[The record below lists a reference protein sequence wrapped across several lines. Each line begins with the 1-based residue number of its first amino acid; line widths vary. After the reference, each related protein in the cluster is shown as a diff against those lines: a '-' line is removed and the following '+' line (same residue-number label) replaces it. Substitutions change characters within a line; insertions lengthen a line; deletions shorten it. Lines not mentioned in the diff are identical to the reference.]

1 MANKLALGLVIG
13 GAVSS
18 TVGTAFKDVQGRIKQ
33 LEAQGT
39 KARVLQRTI
48 GDTIRLREEW
58 KKANDSGAAGASTLL
73 RKLESNLNTLKKQ
86 GVEVRNLAKA
96 YQSMEQVARKADL
109 KATGYS
115 QVKQG
120 KDGLGGMMGKAV
132 AATALIAI
140 PTKVSANYQTQ
151 VRQMALWAHTA
162 GTDAEQQMADKI
174 SEVAAKKGMGQ
185 QALARAVGGLI
196 EKGIDWEESV
206 DYAPLIADLVDGQG
220 MEAETIATLF
230 SAFKEA
236 GVSKKDMGAMLGQVA
251 AAGDIGAFGPKDMAK
266 YMPALLGTIKRL
278 GMEGPEA
285 VRFLGA
291 SLQSQFSQTQDA
303 AAAATN
309 MNNLLNAV
317 ISSTSQE
324 RFAKEGYDL
333 AGSILAATKSGK
345 ASNPVEAFI
354 MLSEQLIQKQ
364 DPATAKKVAALKAKI
379 KASKDGSAEEE
390 QAMVALI
397 QAAGLANIVSDQS
410 ASDGLLAQIKYGN
423 TIKDNMTT
431 IKETD
436 GKAKIEADAA
446 KARETSNSKWSAATS
461 SMEATMTSL
470 GDALRPL
477 TDLAADGLT
486 KVGNGLSALTD
497 KYPKIISGTTA
508 VVAAVGA
515 AATAFYG
522 FKVAKGLLNI
532 GKGALPGKSGEVQ
545 KVFVTNADATS
556 GGGKAPVGKAG
567 TTLSVVEKG
576 LKAVAAFRGKNE
588 PESGADPKAGE
599 FDPVA
604 TGLDVVSMIQDAV
617 GAGAEADAAESGDS
631 GVRRVFV
638 VNMASMGGMGNSRPA
653 RRRNRKP
660 SAPRTSR
667 RRPSAPPRSA
677 RAAVQPRSPIIRP
690 ARPAVPVSAVRSPV
704 AAPRPPVQS
713 LSPTVRPTRPP
724 MSAPAVRPPV
734 AALRPPV
741 QSLSTVVRPTRS
753 PAPTPATRPPTSV
766 PRPPVS
772 PGPGTKMLTSVAG
785 GVGKVGKAAKAIPGA
800 SLVEAGSMVLNT
812 YLTAETQDEK
822 AEGYGEAAGTLAGTM
837 AGAAAGAAIGSVVP
851 IIGTAIGG
859 MVGAYLGSMGGQQLG
874 GWAGLS
880 MFGSDKP
887 KATAAPI
894 TPMLMAPRPGP
905 AVPSLATMANSF
917 VARQPAVVT
926 TQPPPAVQDIG
937 TAVAPLSPVA
947 KPLIQAV
954 PVPVNSIA
962 APLVRQ
968 QVLAA
973 TATPRPTAP
982 MMMPMAPALGDVTR
996 SLAVP
1001 AAPKPANLVIQAPAA
1016 PKSEPAR
1023 VDQKFSYSLNMPVT
1037 VEGDAKDPQQF
1048 VQQLLPLMQRALN
1061 DAAQQEARRNLY
1073 DAAHT

>member
-58 KKANDSGAAGASTLL
+58 KKANDTGAAGASTLL
-73 RKLESNLNTLKKQ
+73 RKLESNLSTLKKQ

-109 KATGYS
+109 KAAGYS
-115 QVKQG
+115 QI
-120 KDGLGGMMGKAV
+120 KDGKEGLTGTLGKAA

-151 VRQMALWAHTA
+151 IRQMALWAHTA
-162 GTDAEQQMADKI
+162 GTDAEQKMADKI

-220 MEAETIATLF
+220 MEAATIATLF

-236 GVSKKDMGAMLGQVA
+236 GVKKEDMGAMLGQVA

-324 RFAKEGYDL
+324 RFAKQGYDL
-333 AGSILAATKSGK
+333 TSSILAATKSGK

-431 IKETD
+431 IKKTD
-436 GKAKIEADAA
+436 GKAKIESDAA
-446 KARETSNSKWSAATS
+446 KARETSNAKWSAATS

-486 KVGNGLSALTD
+486 KVGNSIAGLANEF
-497 KYPKIISGTTA
+497 PKIVSGTTVA
-508 VVAAVGA
+508 IGAIGAAVAAFQ
-515 AATAFYG
+515 T
-522 FKVAKGLLNI
+522 FKI
-532 GKGALPGKSGEVQ
+532 GKGLINLARGGLGGKAIGVQ
-545 KVFVTNADATS
+545 KVFVTNSNA
-556 GGGKAPVGKAG
+556 GGGSAGRGKGG
-567 TTLSVVEKG
+567 TALSVVEKG
-576 LKAVAAFRGKNE
+576 LKAAAALRGKGG
-588 PESGADPKAGE
+588 PGADLKAGGL
-599 FDPVA
+599 DPVA
-604 TGLDVVSMIQDAV
+604 TGIDVVSMIQDAV
-617 GAGAEADAAESGDS
+617 GGGGETAEPVG
-631 GVRRVFV
+631 GIQRVFV
-638 VNMASMGGMGNSRPA
+638 VNMASMGGMGNSRSA

-660 SAPRTSR
+660 TVPRASR
-667 RRPSAPPRSA
+667 RRPTAPPRSPRPVGPP
-677 RAAVQPRSPIIRP
+677 RAPALAQRP
-690 ARPAVPVSAVRSPV
+690 SVLPSRPAVRPTTPPVPAPV
-704 AAPRPPVQS
+704 LRPPVPAPRPPV
-713 LSPTVRPTRPP
+713 
-724 MSAPAVRPPV
+724 M
-734 AALRPPV
+734 
-741 QSLSTVVRPTRS
+741 
-753 PAPTPATRPPTSV
+753 
-766 PRPPVS
+766 

-785 GVGKVGKAAKAIPGA
+785 GVGKVGKVAKVVPGA

-905 AVPSLATMANSF
+905 AVPSLATIANSF
-917 VARQPAVVT
+917 AAQQPAVVVT
-926 TQPPPAVQDIG
+926 PAAPAAQDIG
-937 TAVAPLSPVA
+937 TAVAPLSPVI

-962 APLVRQ
+962 APPVRQ
-968 QVLAA
+968 QALVT
-973 TATPRPTAP
+973 TATPKPTAP
-982 MMMPMAPALGDVTR
+982 MMMPMGPALGDVTR
-996 SLAVP
+996 SLAAPV
-1001 AAPKPANLVIQAPAA
+1001 APKPANLVIQASAA
-1016 PKSEPAR
+1016 PKPEPAR

-1073 DAAHT
+1073 DDAHT

>member
-13 GAVSS
+13 GAVNS

-73 RKLESNLNTLKKQ
+73 RKLESNLSTLKKQ
-86 GVEVRNLAKA
+86 GVEVRNLATA

-115 QVKQG
+115 QIKEG
-120 KDGLGGMMGKAV
+120 KEGLTGTLGKA
-132 AATALIAI
+132 AAAAALIAI

-151 VRQMALWAHTA
+151 IRQMALWAHTA

-236 GVSKKDMGAMLGQVA
+236 GVKKEDMGAMLGQVA

-324 RFAKEGYDL
+324 RFAKQGYDL

-486 KVGNGLSALTD
+486 KVGNSMAGLANEF
-497 KYPKIISGTTA
+497 PKIVSGTTVA
-508 VVAAVGA
+508 IGAIGAAVAAFQ
-515 AATAFYG
+515 T
-522 FKVAKGLLNI
+522 FKIGKGLLNLARGGLG
-532 GKGALPGKSGEVQ
+532 GKTGGVQ
-545 KVFVTNADATS
+545 KVFVTNAEAR
-556 GGGKAPVGKAG
+556 GGEGGIKGKAG
-567 TTLSVVEKG
+567 TALSVVEKG
-576 LKAVAAFRGKNE
+576 LKAVAAVRGK
-588 PESGADPKAGE
+588 ESLEEGADPKAGG

-617 GAGAEADAAESGDS
+617 GAEGGAESAGGGDG

-638 VNMASMGGMGNSRPA
+638 VNMASMGGMGDRRPG
-653 RRRNRKP
+653 RRRNRNP
-660 SAPRTSR
+660 PTSRPSR
-667 RRPSAPPRSA
+667 RRPAAPPRPPRPAGPVQASP
-677 RAAVQPRSPIIRP
+677 AAPRSSVPPRSPVVRP
-690 ARPAVPVSAVRSPV
+690 LPPPVTVPSPASRPPAPVPLPPAVPSSGR
-704 AAPRPPVQS
+704 Q
-713 LSPTVRPTRPP
+713 
-724 MSAPAVRPPV
+724 
-734 AALRPPV
+734 
-741 QSLSTVVRPTRS
+741 
-753 PAPTPATRPPTSV
+753 
-766 PRPPVS
+766 
-772 PGPGTKMLTSVAG
+772 MLTSVAG
-785 GVGKVGKAAKAIPGA
+785 GVGKVGKAVKAVPGA

-822 AEGYGEAAGTLAGTM
+822 AQGYGEAAGTLAGTM

-887 KATAAPI
+887 KEPAAPI
-894 TPMLMAPRPGP
+894 TPMLLAPRPGP

-917 VARQPAVVT
+917 ARQPAAIVVEAA
-926 TQPPPAVQDIG
+926 PAAPAVPDIG
-937 TAVAPLSPVA
+937 TAVAPVSPVA
-947 KPLIQAV
+947 RPLIQAASA
-954 PVPVNSIA
+954 PVNRIVDSQTRRQPQIVA
-962 APLVRQ
+962 SAPKP
-968 QVLAA
+968 A
-973 TATPRPTAP
+973 AP
-982 MMMPMAPALGDVTR
+982 MMLPMGPALGDVTR
-996 SLAVP
+996 SLA
-1001 AAPKPANLVIQAPAA
+1001 APVATKPANLVIQTPAA
-1016 PKSEPAR
+1016 PKPDPAR
-1023 VDQKFSYSLNMPVT
+1023 VDQKFSYSLSMPVT

-1048 VQQLLPLMQRALN
+1048 VQQLLPLMQRALS

-1073 DAAHT
+1073 DDAHT

>member
-73 RKLESNLNTLKKQ
+73 RKLESNLSTLKKQ
-86 GVEVRNLAKA
+86 GVEVRSLAKA

-115 QVKQG
+115 QI
-120 KDGLGGMMGKAV
+120 KDGKEGLTGTLGKAA

-151 VRQMALWAHTA
+151 IRQMALWAHTA
-162 GTDAEQQMADKI
+162 GTDAEQKMAGKI

-220 MEAETIATLF
+220 MEAGTIATLF

-236 GVSKKDMGAMLGQVA
+236 GVKKEDMGAMLGQVA

-324 RFAKEGYDL
+324 RFAKQGYDL
-333 AGSILAATKSGK
+333 TSSILAATKSGK
-345 ASNPVEAFI
+345 ASNTVEAFI

-364 DPATAKKVAALKAKI
+364 DPATAKKVAGLKAKI

-431 IKETD
+431 IKDTD

-446 KARETSNSKWSAATS
+446 KARETSNAKWSAATS

-477 TDLAADGLT
+477 TNLAADGLT
-486 KVGNGLSALTD
+486 KVGNSMAGLANEF
-497 KYPKIISGTTA
+497 PKIVSGTTVA
-508 VVAAVGA
+508 IGAIGAAVAAFQ
-515 AATAFYG
+515 T
-522 FKVAKGLLNI
+522 FKI
-532 GKGALPGKSGEVQ
+532 GKGLINLARGGLGGKAVGVQ
-545 KVFVTNADATS
+545 KVFVTNSNA
-556 GGGKAPVGKAG
+556 GGVAAKGKGG
-567 TTLSVVEKG
+567 TALSVVEKG
-576 LKAVAAFRGKNE
+576 LKAAAALRGKGG
-588 PESGADPKAGE
+588 PGADPKTGGL
-599 FDPVA
+599 DPVA
-604 TGLDVVSMIQDAV
+604 TGIDVVSMIQDAV
-617 GAGAEADAAESGDS
+617 GGGADAAEPAG
-631 GVRRVFV
+631 GIQRVFV
-638 VNMASMGGMGNSRPA
+638 VNMASMGGMGNSRSA

-660 SAPRTSR
+660 SVSRASR
-667 RRPSAPPRSA
+667 RRPTVPPRSPRPVGPA
-677 RAAVQPRSPIIRP
+677 RAPALAQRPSVQPRTPAIRP
-690 ARPAVPVSAVRSPV
+690 ATPPVPAPALRPPVP
-704 AAPRPPVQS
+704 APRPPV
-713 LSPTVRPTRPP
+713 L
-724 MSAPAVRPPV
+724 
-734 AALRPPV
+734 
-741 QSLSTVVRPTRS
+741 
-753 PAPTPATRPPTSV
+753 
-766 PRPPVS
+766 

-785 GVGKVGKAAKAIPGA
+785 GVGKVGKAAKVVPGA

-905 AVPSLATMANSF
+905 AVPSLATMANNF
-917 VARQPAVVT
+917 AARQPVVVA
-926 TQPPPAVQDIG
+926 TQPAPAVQDIG

-954 PVPVNSIA
+954 PVPVNSLA
-962 APLVRQ
+962 APPVRQ
-968 QVLAA
+968 QALAA
-973 TATPRPTAP
+973 TATPKPTAP
-982 MMMPMAPALGDVTR
+982 MMMPMGPALGDVTR
-996 SLAVP
+996 SLAAPV
-1001 AAPKPANLVIQAPAA
+1001 APKPANLVIQAPAA
-1016 PKSEPAR
+1016 PKPEPAR

-1073 DAAHT
+1073 DDAHT

>member
-73 RKLESNLNTLKKQ
+73 RKLESNLSTLKKQ

-115 QVKQG
+115 QVKDG
-120 KDGLGGMMGKAV
+120 KEGLTGTLGKAA

-151 VRQMALWAHTA
+151 IRQMALWAHTA
-162 GTDAEQQMADKI
+162 GTDAEQKMADKI

-220 MEAETIATLF
+220 MEAGTIATLF

-236 GVSKKDMGAMLGQVA
+236 GVKKEDMGAMLGQVA

-324 RFAKEGYDL
+324 RFAKQGYDL
-333 AGSILAATKSGK
+333 TSSILAATKSGK

-364 DPATAKKVAALKAKI
+364 DPAKAKKVAALKAKI

-431 IKETD
+431 IKKTD
-436 GKAKIEADAA
+436 GKAKIESDAA
-446 KARETSNSKWSAATS
+446 KARETSNAKWSAATS

-486 KVGNGLSALTD
+486 KVGN
-497 KYPKIISGTTA
+497 
-508 VVAAVGA
+508 
-515 AATAFYG
+515 
-522 FKVAKGLLNI
+522 
-532 GKGALPGKSGEVQ
+532 
-545 KVFVTNADATS
+545 
-556 GGGKAPVGKAG
+556 
-567 TTLSVVEKG
+567 
-576 LKAVAAFRGKNE
+576 
-588 PESGADPKAGE
+588 
-599 FDPVA
+599 
-604 TGLDVVSMIQDAV
+604 
-617 GAGAEADAAESGDS
+617 
-631 GVRRVFV
+631 
-638 VNMASMGGMGNSRPA
+638 
-653 RRRNRKP
+653 
-660 SAPRTSR
+660 
-667 RRPSAPPRSA
+667 
-677 RAAVQPRSPIIRP
+677 
-690 ARPAVPVSAVRSPV
+690 
-704 AAPRPPVQS
+704 
-713 LSPTVRPTRPP
+713 
-724 MSAPAVRPPV
+724 
-734 AALRPPV
+734 
-741 QSLSTVVRPTRS
+741 
-753 PAPTPATRPPTSV
+753 
-766 PRPPVS
+766 
-772 PGPGTKMLTSVAG
+772 
-785 GVGKVGKAAKAIPGA
+785 
-800 SLVEAGSMVLNT
+800 
-812 YLTAETQDEK
+812 
-822 AEGYGEAAGTLAGTM
+822 
-837 AGAAAGAAIGSVVP
+837 
-851 IIGTAIGG
+851 
-859 MVGAYLGSMGGQQLG
+859 
-874 GWAGLS
+874 
-880 MFGSDKP
+880 
-887 KATAAPI
+887 
-894 TPMLMAPRPGP
+894 
-905 AVPSLATMANSF
+905 
-917 VARQPAVVT
+917 
-926 TQPPPAVQDIG
+926 
-937 TAVAPLSPVA
+937 
-947 KPLIQAV
+947 
-954 PVPVNSIA
+954 SIA
-962 APLVRQ
+962 GCLLYTSPS
-968 QVLAA
+968 
-973 TATPRPTAP
+973 PR
-982 MMMPMAPALGDVTR
+982 D
-996 SLAVP
+996 
-1001 AAPKPANLVIQAPAA
+1001 
-1016 PKSEPAR
+1016 
-1023 VDQKFSYSLNMPVT
+1023 
-1037 VEGDAKDPQQF
+1037 
-1048 VQQLLPLMQRALN
+1048 
-1061 DAAQQEARRNLY
+1061 
-1073 DAAHT
+1073 

>member
-18 TVGTAFKDVQGRIKQ
+18 TVATAFKDVQGRIKQ

-73 RKLESNLNTLKKQ
+73 RKLESNLSTLKKQ

-115 QVKQG
+115 QI
-120 KDGLGGMMGKAV
+120 KDGKEGLTGTLGKAA

-151 VRQMALWAHTA
+151 IRQMALWAHTA
-162 GTDAEQQMADKI
+162 GTDAEQKMADKI

-220 MEAETIATLF
+220 MEAATIATLF

-236 GVSKKDMGAMLGQVA
+236 GVKKEDMSAMLGQVA

-324 RFAKEGYDL
+324 RFAKQGYDL
-333 AGSILAATKSGK
+333 TSSILAATKSGK

-364 DPATAKKVAALKAKI
+364 DPATAKKVAGLKAKI

-410 ASDGLLAQIKYGN
+410 ASDGLLAQIKYGS

-446 KARETSNSKWSAATS
+446 KARETSNAKWSAATS

-486 KVGNGLSALTD
+486 KVGNSMAGLANEF
-497 KYPKIISGTTA
+497 PKIVSGTTVA
-508 VVAAVGA
+508 IGAIGAAVAAFQ
-515 AATAFYG
+515 T
-522 FKVAKGLLNI
+522 FKI
-532 GKGALPGKSGEVQ
+532 GKGLINLARGGLGGKAVGVQ
-545 KVFVTNADATS
+545 KVFVTNSNA
-556 GGGKAPVGKAG
+556 GGGAVKGKGGAA
-567 TTLSVVEKG
+567 LSVVEKG
-576 LKAVAAFRGKNE
+576 LKAAAALRGKGG
-588 PESGADPKAGE
+588 PGADRKAGGL
-599 FDPVA
+599 DPVA
-604 TGLDVVSMIQDAV
+604 TGIDVVSMIQDAV
-617 GAGAEADAAESGDS
+617 GGGGDAAEPVG
-631 GVRRVFV
+631 GIQRVFV
-638 VNMASMGGMGNSRPA
+638 VNMASMGGMGNSRSA

-660 SAPRTSR
+660 SVPRASR
-667 RRPSAPPRSA
+667 RRPTVPPGSPRPVGAA
-677 RAAVQPRSPIIRP
+677 RAPALAQRPPVQPRTPAIRP
-690 ARPAVPVSAVRSPV
+690 ATPPVPAPALRPPVP
-704 AAPRPPVQS
+704 APRPPV
-713 LSPTVRPTRPP
+713 L
-724 MSAPAVRPPV
+724 
-734 AALRPPV
+734 
-741 QSLSTVVRPTRS
+741 
-753 PAPTPATRPPTSV
+753 
-766 PRPPVS
+766 

-785 GVGKVGKAAKAIPGA
+785 GAGKVGKAAKVVPGA
-800 SLVEAGSMVLNT
+800 SLVEAGSIVLNT

-887 KATAAPI
+887 KATDAPI

-905 AVPSLATMANSF
+905 AVPSLATMANNF
-917 VARQPAVVT
+917 AARQPVVVA
-926 TQPPPAVQDIG
+926 TQPAPAVQDIG
-937 TAVAPLSPVA
+937 TAVAPLSPVI

-954 PVPVNSIA
+954 PVPVNSLA
-962 APLVRQ
+962 APPVRQ
-968 QVLAA
+968 QALIA
-973 TATPRPTAP
+973 TATPKPTAP
-982 MMMPMAPALGDVTR
+982 MMMPRGPALGDVTR
-996 SLAVP
+996 SLAAPV
-1001 AAPKPANLVIQAPAA
+1001 APKPANLVIQAPAA
-1016 PKSEPAR
+1016 TKPEPAR

-1073 DAAHT
+1073 DDAHT

>member
-73 RKLESNLNTLKKQ
+73 RKLESNLSTLKKQ

-115 QVKQG
+115 QI
-120 KDGLGGMMGKAV
+120 KDGKEGLTGTLGKAA

-151 VRQMALWAHTA
+151 IRQMALWAHTA
-162 GTDAEQQMADKI
+162 GTDAEQKMADKI

-220 MEAETIATLF
+220 MEAATIATLF

-236 GVSKKDMGAMLGQVA
+236 GVKKEDMGAMLGQVA

-324 RFAKEGYDL
+324 RFAKQGYDL
-333 AGSILAATKSGK
+333 TSSILAATKSGK

-431 IKETD
+431 IKKTD
-436 GKAKIEADAA
+436 GKAKIESDAA
-446 KARETSNSKWSAATS
+446 KARETSNAKWSAATS

-486 KVGNGLSALTD
+486 KVGNSIAGLANEF
-497 KYPKIISGTTA
+497 PKIVSGTTVA
-508 VVAAVGA
+508 IGAIGAAVAAFQ
-515 AATAFYG
+515 T
-522 FKVAKGLLNI
+522 FKI
-532 GKGALPGKSGEVQ
+532 GKGLINLARGGLGGKAVGVQ
-545 KVFVTNADATS
+545 KVFVTNSNPDGVRT
-556 GGGKAPVGKAG
+556 GRGKGG

-576 LKAVAAFRGKNE
+576 LKAAAALRGKGG
-588 PESGADPKAGE
+588 PGADPKAGGL
-599 FDPVA
+599 DPVA
-604 TGLDVVSMIQDAV
+604 TGIDVVSMIQDAV
-617 GAGAEADAAESGDS
+617 GGGGEAAEPVG
-631 GVRRVFV
+631 GIQRVFV
-638 VNMASMGGMGNSRPA
+638 VNMASMGGMGNSRSA

-660 SAPRTSR
+660 PVPRASR
-667 RRPSAPPRSA
+667 RRPTAPPRSPRPVGPA
-677 RAAVQPRSPIIRP
+677 RAPALAQRPPVKPRRPAIRP
-690 ARPAVPVSAVRSPV
+690 TTPPVPAPALRPPVP
-704 AAPRPPVQS
+704 APRPPV
-713 LSPTVRPTRPP
+713 
-724 MSAPAVRPPV
+724 M
-734 AALRPPV
+734 
-741 QSLSTVVRPTRS
+741 
-753 PAPTPATRPPTSV
+753 
-766 PRPPVS
+766 

-785 GVGKVGKAAKAIPGA
+785 GVGKVGKAAKVVPGA

-905 AVPSLATMANSF
+905 AVPSLATMANNF
-917 VARQPAVVT
+917 AARQPVVVA
-926 TQPPPAVQDIG
+926 TQPAPAVQDIG
-937 TAVAPLSPVA
+937 TAVAPLSPVI

-954 PVPVNSIA
+954 PVPVNSLA
-962 APLVRQ
+962 APPVRQ
-968 QVLAA
+968 QALVA
-973 TATPRPTAP
+973 TATPKPTAP
-982 MMMPMAPALGDVTR
+982 MMMSMGPALGDVTR
-996 SLAVP
+996 SLAAPV
-1001 AAPKPANLVIQAPAA
+1001 APKPANLVIQASAA
-1016 PKSEPAR
+1016 PKPEPAR

-1073 DAAHT
+1073 DDAHT

>member
-73 RKLESNLNTLKKQ
+73 RKLESNLSTLKKQ

-115 QVKQG
+115 QI
-120 KDGLGGMMGKAV
+120 KDGKEGLTGTLGKAA

-151 VRQMALWAHTA
+151 IRQMALWAHTA

-236 GVSKKDMGAMLGQVA
+236 GVKKEDMGAMLGQVA

-486 KVGNGLSALTD
+486 KVGNSMAGLANEF
-497 KYPKIISGTTA
+497 PKIVSGTTVA
-508 VVAAVGA
+508 IGAIGAAVAAFQ
-515 AATAFYG
+515 T
-522 FKVAKGLLNI
+522 FKIGKGLLNLARGGLG
-532 GKGALPGKSGEVQ
+532 GKTGGVQ
-545 KVFVTNADATS
+545 KVFVTNADS
-556 GGGKAPVGKAG
+556 GGSEGGVKGKTG
-567 TTLSVVEKG
+567 TALSAVEKG
-576 LKAVAAFRGKNE
+576 LKAFAAVRGKGNSE
-588 PESGADPKAGE
+588 DGADPKAGG

-617 GAGAEADAAESGDS
+617 GAGGGTESADGGEG

-638 VNMASMGGMGNSRPA
+638 VNMASMGGMGNSRSA
-653 RRRNRKP
+653 RRRGRKS
-660 SAPRTSR
+660 SAPRSSR
-667 RRPSAPPRSA
+667 RRTTASPRPPRPA
-677 RAAVQPRSPIIRP
+677 GP
-690 ARPAVPVSAVRSPV
+690 ARPPAPTVRSPV
-704 AAPRPPVQS
+704 
-713 LSPTVRPTRPP
+713 
-724 MSAPAVRPPV
+724 
-734 AALRPPV
+734 
-741 QSLSTVVRPTRS
+741 
-753 PAPTPATRPPTSV
+753 SV
-766 PRPPVS
+766 PRPPVVPS
-772 PGPGTKMLTSVAG
+772 SGTQMLTSVAG
-785 GVGKVGKAAKAIPGA
+785 RVGKVGKAVKSVPGG

-822 AEGYGEAAGTLAGTM
+822 AQGYGEAAGTLAGTM

-887 KATAAPI
+887 KEPSAPI
-894 TPMLMAPRPGP
+894 TPMLLAPRPGP

-917 VARQPAVVT
+917 AGRQSPVLAQADPLMV
-926 TQPPPAVQDIG
+926 P
-937 TAVAPLSPVA
+937 VAP
-947 KPLIQAV
+947 K
-954 PVPVNSIA
+954 
-962 APLVRQ
+962 
-968 QVLAA
+968 
-973 TATPRPTAP
+973 
-982 MMMPMAPALGDVTR
+982 LGDVTR
-996 SLAVP
+996 SLAAPVLPKP
-1001 AAPKPANLVIQAPAA
+1001 ASMVIQTPTAPKP
-1016 PKSEPAR
+1016 EPAR
-1023 VDQKFSYSLNMPVT
+1023 VDQKFSYSLSMPIT

-1048 VQQLLPLMQRALN
+1048 VQQLLPLMQRALS

-1073 DAAHT
+1073 DDAHT

>member
-73 RKLESNLNTLKKQ
+73 RKLESNLSTLKKQ

-115 QVKQG
+115 QI
-120 KDGLGGMMGKAV
+120 KDGKEGLTGTLGKAA

-151 VRQMALWAHTA
+151 IRQMALWAHTA
-162 GTDAEQQMADKI
+162 GTDAEQKMADKI

-220 MEAETIATLF
+220 MEAGTIATLF

-236 GVSKKDMGAMLGQVA
+236 GVKKEDMGAMLGQVA

-324 RFAKEGYDL
+324 RFAKQGYDL
-333 AGSILAATKSGK
+333 TSSILAATKSGK

-364 DPATAKKVAALKAKI
+364 DPATAKKVVALKAKI

-431 IKETD
+431 IKKTD
-436 GKAKIEADAA
+436 GKAKIESDAA
-446 KARETSNSKWSAATS
+446 KARETSNAKWSAATS

-486 KVGNGLSALTD
+486 KVGNSMAGLANEF
-497 KYPKIISGTTA
+497 PKIVSGTTVA
-508 VVAAVGA
+508 IGAIGAAVAAFQ
-515 AATAFYG
+515 T
-522 FKVAKGLLNI
+522 FKI
-532 GKGALPGKSGEVQ
+532 GKGLINLARGGLGGKAVGVQ
-545 KVFVTNADATS
+545 KVFVTNSNAGNSAAKGK
-556 GGGKAPVGKAG
+556 GGTA
-567 TTLSVVEKG
+567 LSVVEKG
-576 LKAVAAFRGKNE
+576 LKAAAAMRGKGG
-588 PESGADPKAGE
+588 PGADSKAGGL
-599 FDPVA
+599 DPVA
-604 TGLDVVSMIQDAV
+604 TGIDVVSMIQDAV
-617 GAGAEADAAESGDS
+617 GGGADAAEPAG
-631 GVRRVFV
+631 GIQRVFV
-638 VNMASMGGMGNSRPA
+638 VNMASMGGMDNSRSA

-660 SAPRTSR
+660 SVPRASR
-667 RRPSAPPRSA
+667 RRPTAPPRSPRPVGPP
-677 RAAVQPRSPIIRP
+677 RAPALAQRPPVQSRSPAIRP
-690 ARPAVPVSAVRSPV
+690 TTPPVPAPASRPPVS
-704 AAPRPPVQS
+704 APRPPV
-713 LSPTVRPTRPP
+713 L
-724 MSAPAVRPPV
+724 
-734 AALRPPV
+734 
-741 QSLSTVVRPTRS
+741 
-753 PAPTPATRPPTSV
+753 
-766 PRPPVS
+766 
-772 PGPGTKMLTSVAG
+772 PGSGTKMLTSVAG
-785 GVGKVGKAAKAIPGA
+785 GVGKVGKAAKVVPGA

-887 KATAAPI
+887 KATSAPI

-905 AVPSLATMANSF
+905 AVPSLATMANNF
-917 VARQPAVVT
+917 AARQPVVVA
-926 TQPPPAVQDIG
+926 TQPAPAVQDIG

-954 PVPVNSIA
+954 SVPVNSIA
-962 APLVRQ
+962 APPVRQ
-968 QVLAA
+968 QALVA
-973 TATPRPTAP
+973 TATPKPTAP
-982 MMMPMAPALGDVTR
+982 MMMPMGPALGDVTR
-996 SLAVP
+996 SLAAPV
-1001 AAPKPANLVIQAPAA
+1001 APKPANLVIQAPAA
-1016 PKSEPAR
+1016 PKPEPAR

-1073 DAAHT
+1073 DDAHT

>member
-73 RKLESNLNTLKKQ
+73 RKLESNLSTLKKQ

-115 QVKQG
+115 QI
-120 KDGLGGMMGKAV
+120 KDGKEGLTGTLGKAA

-151 VRQMALWAHTA
+151 IRQMALWAHTA
-162 GTDAEQQMADKI
+162 GTDAEQKMADKI

-220 MEAETIATLF
+220 MEAATIATLF

-236 GVSKKDMGAMLGQVA
+236 GVKKEDMGAMLGQVA

-324 RFAKEGYDL
+324 RFAKQGYDL
-333 AGSILAATKSGK
+333 TSSILAATKSGK

-431 IKETD
+431 IKKTD
-436 GKAKIEADAA
+436 GKAKIESDAA
-446 KARETSNSKWSAATS
+446 KARETSNAKWSAATS

-486 KVGNGLSALTD
+486 KVGNSMAGLANEF
-497 KYPKIISGTTA
+497 PKIVSGTTVA
-508 VVAAVGA
+508 IGAIGAAVAAFQ
-515 AATAFYG
+515 T
-522 FKVAKGLLNI
+522 FKI
-532 GKGALPGKSGEVQ
+532 GKGLINLARGGLGGKAVGVQ
-545 KVFVTNADATS
+545 KVFVTNS
-556 GGGKAPVGKAG
+556 NPGGGSAGRGKGG
-567 TTLSVVEKG
+567 TALSVVEKG
-576 LKAVAAFRGKNE
+576 LKAAAALRGKGG
-588 PESGADPKAGE
+588 PGADPKAGGL
-599 FDPVA
+599 DPVA
-604 TGLDVVSMIQDAV
+604 TGIDVVSMIQDAV
-617 GAGAEADAAESGDS
+617 VGGGDAAEPVG
-631 GVRRVFV
+631 GIQRVFV
-638 VNMASMGGMGNSRPA
+638 VNMASMGGMGNSRSA

-660 SAPRTSR
+660 STPRTSR
-667 RRPSAPPRSA
+667 RRPSAPPRSPRPVGPP
-677 RAAVQPRSPIIRP
+677 RASALVPRPPVQPRSPVIRP
-690 ARPAVPVSAVRSPV
+690 VTPPVPAPALRPPVP
-704 AAPRPPVQS
+704 APRPPV
-713 LSPTVRPTRPP
+713 
-724 MSAPAVRPPV
+724 M
-734 AALRPPV
+734 
-741 QSLSTVVRPTRS
+741 
-753 PAPTPATRPPTSV
+753 
-766 PRPPVS
+766 

-785 GVGKVGKAAKAIPGA
+785 GVGKVGKAAKVVPGA

-880 MFGSDKP
+880 MFGSDKR

-905 AVPSLATMANSF
+905 AVPSLATMANNF
-917 VARQPAVVT
+917 AARQPVVVA
-926 TQPPPAVQDIG
+926 TQPAPAVQDIG

-962 APLVRQ
+962 APPVRQ
-968 QVLAA
+968 QALVA
-973 TATPRPTAP
+973 TATPRPAAP
-982 MMMPMAPALGDVTR
+982 MMMPIGPALGDVTR
-996 SLAVP
+996 SLAAPV
-1001 AAPKPANLVIQAPAA
+1001 APKPANLVIQAPAA
-1016 PKSEPAR
+1016 PKPEPAR

-1073 DAAHT
+1073 DDAHT

>member
-33 LEAQGT
+33 LEAQGA

-86 GVEVRNLAKA
+86 SVEVRNLAKA

-120 KDGLGGMMGKAV
+120 KDGLGGMLGKAA

-151 VRQMALWAHTA
+151 IRQMALWAHTA

-174 SEVAAKKGMGQ
+174 TEVAAKKGMGQ
-185 QALARAVGGLI
+185 QALARAVGSLI

-236 GVSKKDMGAMLGQVA
+236 GVKKEDMGAMLGQVA

-324 RFAKEGYDL
+324 RFAKQGYDL

-446 KARETSNSKWSAATS
+446 KARQTSNAKWSAATS

-477 TDLAADGLT
+477 TDLVADGLT

-497 KYPKIISGTTA
+497 KYPKVISGTTA

-532 GKGALPGKSGEVQ
+532 AKGGLPGKSGEVQ
-545 KVFVTNADATS
+545 KVFVTNSDAVS
-556 GGGKAPVGKAG
+556 GGGIATKGKAG
-567 TTLSVVEKG
+567 AALSVVEKG
-576 LKAVAAFRGKNE
+576 LKAVAAFRGKGE
-588 PESGADPKAGE
+588 LDPGADSKAGG

-617 GAGAEADAAESGDS
+617 GAGAGRDAADSGDS
-631 GVRRVFV
+631 GVKRVFV
-638 VNMASMGGMGNSRPA
+638 VNMASMGGMGNSRSA
-653 RRRNRKP
+653 RRRNKKP
-660 SAPRTSR
+660 SAPRSSR
-667 RRPSAPPRSA
+667 RRPLAPPRSP
-677 RAAVQPRSPIIRP
+677 RPVGPSRTAA
-690 ARPAVPVSAVRSPV
+690 SA
-704 AAPRPPVQS
+704 ARPPV
-713 LSPTVRPTRPP
+713 P
-724 MSAPAVRPPV
+724 
-734 AALRPPV
+734 
-741 QSLSTVVRPTRS
+741 
-753 PAPTPATRPPTSV
+753 V
-766 PRPPVS
+766 PRPPVL
-772 PGPGTKMLTSVAG
+772 PGAGTKMLTSVAG
-785 GVGKVGKAAKAIPGA
+785 GVGKLGKAAKAVPGA
-800 SLVEAGSMVLNT
+800 SLVDAGGMVLNT

-880 MFGSDKP
+880 MFGSDKAKEP
-887 KATAAPI
+887 SAPI
-894 TPMLMAPRPGP
+894 TPMLLAPRPGP

-917 VARQPAVVT
+917 AARQPAVVS
-926 TQPPPAVQDIG
+926 TQAAPAVQDIG
-937 TAVAPLSPVA
+937 TAVAPVTPVA
-947 KPLIQAV
+947 QPLIQAV
-954 PVPVNSIA
+954 PVPVKGVVESPVRRQTQVA
-962 APLVRQ
+962 AV
-968 QVLAA
+968 
-973 TATPRPTAP
+973 TPRPAAP
-982 MMMPMAPALGDVTR
+982 MMMPMGPALGDVTR
-996 SLAVP
+996 SLAAPV
-1001 AAPKPANLVIQAPAA
+1001 APKPASLVIQAPAA
-1016 PKSEPAR
+1016 SKPEPAR
-1023 VDQKFSYSLNMPVT
+1023 VDQKFSYSLSMPVT

-1048 VQQLLPLMQRALN
+1048 VQQLLPLMQRALS

-1073 DAAHT
+1073 DEAHT

>member
-73 RKLESNLNTLKKQ
+73 RKLESNLSTLKKQ

-115 QVKQG
+115 QI
-120 KDGLGGMMGKAV
+120 KDGKEGLTGTLGKAA

-151 VRQMALWAHTA
+151 IRQMALWAHTA
-162 GTDAEQQMADKI
+162 GTDAEQKMADKI

-220 MEAETIATLF
+220 MEAGTIATLF

-236 GVSKKDMGAMLGQVA
+236 GVKKEDMGAMLGQVA

-324 RFAKEGYDL
+324 RFAKQGYDL
-333 AGSILAATKSGK
+333 TSSILAATKSGK

-431 IKETD
+431 IKKTD
-436 GKAKIEADAA
+436 GKAKIESDAA
-446 KARETSNSKWSAATS
+446 KARETSNAKWSAATS

-486 KVGNGLSALTD
+486 KVGNSIAGLANEF
-497 KYPKIISGTTA
+497 PKIVSGTTVA
-508 VVAAVGA
+508 IGAIGAAVAAFQ
-515 AATAFYG
+515 T
-522 FKVAKGLLNI
+522 FKI
-532 GKGALPGKSGEVQ
+532 GKGLINLARGGLGGKAVGVQ
-545 KVFVTNADATS
+545 KVFVTNSNA
-556 GGGKAPVGKAG
+556 GGGAVKGKGGVA
-567 TTLSVVEKG
+567 LSVVEKG
-576 LKAVAAFRGKNE
+576 LKAAAALRGKGG
-588 PESGADPKAGE
+588 PGADPKAGGL
-599 FDPVA
+599 DPVA
-604 TGLDVVSMIQDAV
+604 TGIDVVSMIQDAV
-617 GAGAEADAAESGDS
+617 GGGADAAEPAG
-631 GVRRVFV
+631 GIQRVFV
-638 VNMASMGGMGNSRPA
+638 VNMASMGGMGNSRSA

-660 SAPRTSR
+660 SVPRASR
-667 RRPSAPPRSA
+667 RRPTAPPRSPRPVGPP
-677 RAAVQPRSPIIRP
+677 RAP
-690 ARPAVPVSAVRSPV
+690 AL
-704 AAPRPPVQS
+704 APRPPVQ
-713 LSPTVRPTRPP
+713 PRTPAIRPTTPP
-724 MSAPAVRPPV
+724 VPAPAIRPPV
-734 AALRPPV
+734 SA
-741 QSLSTVVRPTRS
+741 
-753 PAPTPATRPPTSV
+753 
-766 PRPPVS
+766 PRPPVL

-785 GVGKVGKAAKAIPGA
+785 GVGKVGKAAKVVPGA

-917 VARQPAVVT
+917 AARQPAVVVT
-926 TQPPPAVQDIG
+926 PAAPAAQDIG

-954 PVPVNSIA
+954 SMLVNSIA
-962 APLVRQ
+962 APPVRQ
-968 QVLAA
+968 QALVA
-973 TATPRPTAP
+973 TATPKPTAP
-982 MMMPMAPALGDVTR
+982 MMMPMGPALGDVTR
-996 SLAVP
+996 SLAAPV
-1001 AAPKPANLVIQAPAA
+1001 APKPANLVIQAPAA
-1016 PKSEPAR
+1016 LKPEPAR
-1023 VDQKFSYSLNMPVT
+1023 VDQKFSYSLSMPVT

-1073 DAAHT
+1073 DDAHT

>member
-162 GTDAEQQMADKI
+162 GTNAEQQMADKI

-278 GMEGPEA
+278 GMEGPDA

-486 KVGNGLSALTD
+486 KVGNGLSTLTD

-508 VVAAVGA
+508 VVAAVGT

-532 GKGALPGKSGEVQ
+532 AKGGLPGKSGEVQ
-545 KVFVTNADATS
+545 KVFVTNGDAV
-556 GGGKAPVGKAG
+556 GGDGVVAKGKAG
-567 TTLSVVEKG
+567 TALSVVEKG
-576 LKAVAAFRGKNE
+576 LKAVAAFRGNNE
-588 PESGADPKAGE
+588 PESGVDPKAGG

-604 TGLDVVSMIQDAV
+604 TGLDVVSMIQDVV
-617 GAGAEADAAESGDS
+617 GAGAGADAAESGDS

-638 VNMASMGGMGNSRPA
+638 VNMASMGGMGNSRSV

-660 SAPRTSR
+660 SAPRSSR
-667 RRPSAPPRSA
+667 RRPSAPPRST
-677 RAAVQPRSPIIRP
+677 RPAVQLQSPVIRP
-690 ARPAVPVSAVRSPV
+690 AR
-704 AAPRPPVQS
+704 
-713 LSPTVRPTRPP
+713 
-724 MSAPAVRPPV
+724 
-734 AALRPPV
+734 
-741 QSLSTVVRPTRS
+741 S
-753 PAPTPATRPPTSV
+753 PAPKPATRPPASV

-772 PGPGTKMLTSVAG
+772 PGPATKMLTSVAG

-800 SLVEAGSMVLNT
+800 SLVEAGGMVLNT

-887 KATAAPI
+887 KATATPI

-905 AVPSLATMANSF
+905 ALPSLATMANSF
-917 VARQPAVVT
+917 AARQPAVVT
-926 TQPPPAVQDIG
+926 TQLPPAVRDIG

-954 PVPVNSIA
+954 PAPVNSIA
-962 APLVRQ
+962 APLVRHQ
-968 QVLAA
+968 GLAA

-982 MMMPMAPALGDVTR
+982 MMMPMGPALGDVTR

-1001 AAPKPANLVIQAPAA
+1001 AAPKPTNLVIQAPAA
-1016 PKSEPAR
+1016 PKPEPAR

>member
-73 RKLESNLNTLKKQ
+73 RKLESNLSTLKKQ

-109 KATGYS
+109 KATGYT
-115 QVKQG
+115 QI
-120 KDGLGGMMGKAV
+120 KDGKEGLTGTLGKAAV
-132 AATALIAI
+132 ATALIAI

-151 VRQMALWAHTA
+151 IRQMALWAHTA
-162 GTDAEQQMADKI
+162 GTDAEKKMADKI

-220 MEAETIATLF
+220 MEAATIATLF

-236 GVSKKDMGAMLGQVA
+236 GVKKEDMGAMLGQVA

-324 RFAKEGYDL
+324 RFAKQGYDL
-333 AGSILAATKSGK
+333 TSSILTATKSGK

-431 IKETD
+431 IKKTD
-436 GKAKIEADAA
+436 GKAKIESDAA
-446 KARETSNSKWSAATS
+446 KARETSNAKWSAATS

-486 KVGNGLSALTD
+486 KVGNSIAGLANEF
-497 KYPKIISGTTA
+497 PKIVSGTTVA
-508 VVAAVGA
+508 IGAIGAAVAAFQ
-515 AATAFYG
+515 T
-522 FKVAKGLLNI
+522 FKI
-532 GKGALPGKSGEVQ
+532 GKGLINLARGGLGGKAVGVQ
-545 KVFVTNADATS
+545 KVFVTNSNA
-556 GGGKAPVGKAG
+556 GGGAVKGKGGAA
-567 TTLSVVEKG
+567 LSVVEKG
-576 LKAVAAFRGKNE
+576 LKAAAALRGKGSAG
-588 PESGADPKAGE
+588 PDAGPKAGGL
-599 FDPVA
+599 DPVA

-617 GAGAEADAAESGDS
+617 GGGADAAETVG
-631 GVRRVFV
+631 GIQRVFV
-638 VNMASMGGMGNSRPA
+638 VNMASMGGMGNSRSA
-653 RRRNRKP
+653 RRRP
-660 SAPRTSR
+660 TV
-667 RRPSAPPRSA
+667 PPRSPRPVGAA
-677 RAAVQPRSPIIRP
+677 RAPALAQRPPVQPRTPAIRP
-690 ARPAVPVSAVRSPV
+690 ATPPVPAPASRPPVP
-704 AAPRPPVQS
+704 APRPPV
-713 LSPTVRPTRPP
+713 L
-724 MSAPAVRPPV
+724 
-734 AALRPPV
+734 
-741 QSLSTVVRPTRS
+741 
-753 PAPTPATRPPTSV
+753 
-766 PRPPVS
+766 

-785 GVGKVGKAAKAIPGA
+785 GVGKVGKAAKVVPGA

-905 AVPSLATMANSF
+905 AVPSLATMANNF
-917 VARQPAVVT
+917 AARQPVVVA
-926 TQPPPAVQDIG
+926 TQPAPAVQDIG
-937 TAVAPLSPVA
+937 TAVAPLSPVI

-954 PVPVNSIA
+954 PVPVNSLA
-962 APLVRQ
+962 APPVRQ
-968 QVLAA
+968 QALVA
-973 TATPRPTAP
+973 TATPKPTAP
-982 MMMPMAPALGDVTR
+982 MMPMGPALGDVTR
-996 SLAVP
+996 SLAAPV
-1001 AAPKPANLVIQAPAA
+1001 APKPANPVIQAPAA
-1016 PKSEPAR
+1016 PKPEPAR

-1073 DAAHT
+1073 DDAHT

>member
-73 RKLESNLNTLKKQ
+73 RKLESNLSTLKKQ

-115 QVKQG
+115 QI
-120 KDGLGGMMGKAV
+120 KDGKEGLTGTLGKAA

-151 VRQMALWAHTA
+151 IRQMALWAHTA
-162 GTDAEQQMADKI
+162 GTDAEQKMADKI
-174 SEVAAKKGMGQ
+174 SEVAAKKGMSQ

-220 MEAETIATLF
+220 MEAGTIATLF

-236 GVSKKDMGAMLGQVA
+236 GVKKEDMGAMLGQVA

-324 RFAKEGYDL
+324 RFAKQGYDL
-333 AGSILAATKSGK
+333 TSSILAATKSGK

-431 IKETD
+431 IKKTD
-436 GKAKIEADAA
+436 GKAKIESDAA
-446 KARETSNSKWSAATS
+446 KARETSNAKWSAATS

-486 KVGNGLSALTD
+486 KVGNSIAGLANEF
-497 KYPKIISGTTA
+497 PKIVSGTTVA
-508 VVAAVGA
+508 IGAIGAAVAAFQ
-515 AATAFYG
+515 T
-522 FKVAKGLLNI
+522 FKI
-532 GKGALPGKSGEVQ
+532 GKGLINLARGGLGGKAVGVQ
-545 KVFVTNADATS
+545 KVFVTNSNAGVGAAKGK
-556 GGGKAPVGKAG
+556 GGAA
-567 TTLSVVEKG
+567 LSVVEKG
-576 LKAVAAFRGKNE
+576 LKAAAALRGKGV
-588 PESGADPKAGE
+588 PGADPKAGGL
-599 FDPVA
+599 DPVA
-604 TGLDVVSMIQDAV
+604 TGIDVVSMIQDAIGGGV
-617 GAGAEADAAESGDS
+617 DAAEPVSGIQ
-631 GVRRVFV
+631 RVFV
-638 VNMASMGGMGNSRPA
+638 VNMASMGGMGNSRSA

-660 SAPRTSR
+660 SVPRASR
-667 RRPSAPPRSA
+667 RRPTVPPRSPRPVGAA
-677 RAAVQPRSPIIRP
+677 RAPALAQRPPVQPRTPAIRP
-690 ARPAVPVSAVRSPV
+690 TTPSVPAPAKRPLVS
-704 AAPRPPVQS
+704 APRPPV
-713 LSPTVRPTRPP
+713 L
-724 MSAPAVRPPV
+724 
-734 AALRPPV
+734 
-741 QSLSTVVRPTRS
+741 
-753 PAPTPATRPPTSV
+753 
-766 PRPPVS
+766 

-785 GVGKVGKAAKAIPGA
+785 GVGKVGKAAKVVPGA

-887 KATAAPI
+887 KATSAPI

-905 AVPSLATMANSF
+905 AVPSLATMANNF
-917 VARQPAVVT
+917 AARQPVVVA
-926 TQPPPAVQDIG
+926 TQPAPAVQDIG

-954 PVPVNSIA
+954 SVPVNSIA
-962 APLVRQ
+962 APPVRQ
-968 QVLAA
+968 QALVA
-973 TATPRPTAP
+973 TATPKPTAP
-982 MMMPMAPALGDVTR
+982 MMMPMGPALGDVTR
-996 SLAVP
+996 SLAAPV
-1001 AAPKPANLVIQAPAA
+1001 APKPANLVIQAPAA
-1016 PKSEPAR
+1016 PKPEPAR

-1048 VQQLLPLMQRALN
+1048 VQQLLPLMQRALK

-1073 DAAHT
+1073 DDAHT

>member
-73 RKLESNLNTLKKQ
+73 RKLESNLSTLKKQ

-96 YQSMEQVARKADL
+96 YQTMEQVARKADL

-115 QVKQG
+115 QIKEG
-120 KDGLGGMMGKAV
+120 KEGLTGTLGKAA

-151 VRQMALWAHTA
+151 IRQMALWAHTA

-236 GVSKKDMGAMLGQVA
+236 GVKKEDMGAMLGQVA

-324 RFAKEGYDL
+324 RFAKQGYDL

-410 ASDGLLAQIKYGN
+410 ASDGLLAQIKYGS

-461 SMEATMTSL
+461 SMEASMTSI
-470 GDALRPL
+470 GNALRPL

-486 KVGNGLSALTD
+486 KVGNSIAKLAD
-497 KYPKIISGTTA
+497 EFPKIVSGTTVA
-508 VVAAVGA
+508 VGAVGTVVAAFQA
-515 AATAFYG
+515 
-522 FKVAKGLLNI
+522 FKVGKGLINLARGTLG
-532 GKGALPGKSGEVQ
+532 GKRDEVQ
-545 KVFVTNADATS
+545 KVFVTNAEDGA
-556 GGGKAPVGKAG
+556 GAGDGNGNPAPKGKAG
-567 TTLSVVEKG
+567 LALALVETG
-576 LKAVAAFRGKNE
+576 LKAVATVRGN
-588 PESGADPKAGE
+588 GADDENAPEGGGNPDSDKPAGG
-599 FDPVA
+599 F
-604 TGLDVVSMIQDAV
+604 DVVSTGLKVVSLIQEA
-617 GAGAEADAAESGDS
+617 AGGDGEGGGDS
-631 GVRRVFV
+631 GGNNDDGIKKVFV
-638 VNMASMGGMGNSRPA
+638 VNAAAMGGGGGAGPQ
-653 RRRNRKP
+653 RR
-660 SAPRTSR
+660 SGR
-667 RRPSAPPRSA
+667 RGGRPPR
-677 RAAVQPRSPIIRP
+677 RRP
-690 ARPAVPVSAVRSPV
+690 ARPPR
-704 AAPRPPVQS
+704 PRPPV
-713 LSPTVRPTRPP
+713 P
-724 MSAPAVRPPV
+724 PPV
-734 AALRPPV
+734 PPV
-741 QSLSTVVRPTRS
+741 P
-753 PAPTPATRPPTSV
+753 
-766 PRPPVS
+766 PRPNVAS
-772 PGPGTKMLTSVAG
+772 RLTAVAG
-785 GVGKVGKAAKAIPGA
+785 KVGKVGKLIPGGA
-800 SLVEAGSMVLNT
+800 LMESGAMVLNT
-812 YLTAETQDEK
+812 FQTAQTQDEK
-822 AEGYGEAAGTLAGTM
+822 AQGYGEAAGSLAGTM

-851 IIGTAIGG
+851 IIGTAVGG
-859 MVGAYLGSMGGQQLG
+859 LVGAYLGSMGGQEVG

-880 MFGSDKP
+880 LFGSDKP
-887 KATAAPI
+887 EEPTAPI
-894 TPMLMAPRPGP
+894 TPLLMAPRPGP

-917 VARQPAVVT
+917 AARQPVLVESAPAEQGIGKAVVPVVPV
-926 TQPPPAVQDIG
+926 TQPLAQTVPSSDNRAVDIQARPQPLIE
-937 TAVAPLSPVA
+937 AVAR
-947 KPLIQAV
+947 KP
-954 PVPVNSIA
+954 A
-962 APLVRQ
+962 APL
-968 QVLAA
+968 
-973 TATPRPTAP
+973 
-982 MMMPMAPALGDVTR
+982 MMPMRPALGDVTR
-996 SLAVP
+996 SLA
-1001 AAPKPANLVIQAPAA
+1001 APVASKPANLVIQAPPA
-1016 PKSEPAR
+1016 PKPDPAR
-1023 VDQKFSYSLNMPVT
+1023 VDQKFSYSLSMPVT

-1048 VQQLLPLMQRALN
+1048 VQQLMPLMQRALS

-1073 DAAHT
+1073 DDAHT